1 MKTYEL
7 VLLAG
12 DIWDIHVVGGRA
24 EIFELLTGED
34 IDGDK
39 MDFGVTVLTSLRGT
53 HLDNLAGPALNDN
66 KAVLPQGRALH
77 WISGRGAS
85 IGALKG
91 VLMLLTIKLV
101 HDEFVGGQNGSSKPE
116 FCRGVENQL
125 N

>member
-7 VLLAG
+7 VFLAG

-39 MDFGVTVLTSLRGT
+39 MNLGVTVLASLRGT
-53 HLDNLAGPALNDN
+53 HLDNLAGAALNDD

-91 VLMLLTIKLV
+91 VLMLFAIKLV
-101 HDEFVGGQNGSSKPE
+101 HDEVVGGQNGSSKPE